1 MFDWKAVK
9 DSPIRDSFAQ
19 QKDYVNLEFE
29 KRLQQSTLNLN
40 EQGLNVALYWA
51 NPDPRK
57 YVNIVPTSAI
67 TGEGAYLLRQ
77 GTTQGLGRSVMCAV
91 CFLEVIGFTGRSPRA
106 KNTLDARPLDTKI

>member
-1 MFDWKAVK
+1 MLWQVDRMFDWQPVK
-9 DSPIRDSFAQ
+9 DAPIRDSFAA

-67 TGEGAYLLRQ
+67 TGEGEHPGGPPQTAV
-77 GTTQGLGRSVMCAV
+77 LGPCHCTPEA
-91 CFLEVIGFTGRSPRA
+91 A
-106 KNTLDARPLDTKI
+106 H

>member
-9 DSPIRDSFAQ
+9 DAPIRDSFAQ
-19 QKDYVNLEFE
+19 QKDYVNIEFE

-67 TGEGAYLLRQ
+67 TGEGVLQPPL
-77 GTTQGLGRSVMCAV
+77 
-91 CFLEVIGFTGRSPRA
+91 SPPAIRGS
-106 KNTLDARPLDTKI
+106 LSARHPVPSIS